1 MDVCTCLLT
10 ALLAGSNFPD
20 IVGGITAQCGCGAGT
35 FSYRGHDLVLHYG
48 PKGKQTHIHIP
59 IPHLP
64 ERTVLSYC
72 WGNNVAAIGAT
83 QVPVA
88 ITSDELL
95 V

>member
-10 ALLAGSNFPD
+10 ALLAGSSFPD
-20 IVGGITAQCGCGAGT
+20 IVGGIKAQGGCRAGT
-35 FSYRGHDLVLHYG
+35 FSYSGHDLVLHYG

-72 WGNNVAAIGAT
+72 WGNNVAVIGAT
-83 QVPVA
+83 QVPVD
-88 ITSDELL
+88 ITSDKLL